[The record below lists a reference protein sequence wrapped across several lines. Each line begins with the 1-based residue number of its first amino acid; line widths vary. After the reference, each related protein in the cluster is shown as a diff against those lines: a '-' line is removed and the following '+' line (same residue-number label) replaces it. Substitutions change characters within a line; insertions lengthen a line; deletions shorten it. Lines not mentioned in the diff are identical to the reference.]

1 MTVLEEQLGQSEFSR
16 EEVDLGQQLEIM
28 KCELSDQTS

>member
-1 MTVLEEQLGQSEFSR
+1 MTVLEKQLKQSEFSR

-28 KCELSDQTS
+28 KHELSDQTS